1 MKFAILLHSKINAAK
16 EKAISCLSKKEG
28 QNTVE
33 YLLMLGV
40 VVMVAL
46 AVGAL
51 LKAKFPELIDKVF
64 GKIGGGIDS
73 MN

>member
-1 MKFAILLHSKINAAK
+1 MKFAILLHSKITAAQ
-16 EKAISCLSKKEG
+16 EKALDCLKKKEG

-40 VVMVAL
+40 IVGVAL
-46 AVGAL
+46 LVGKL
-51 LKAKFPELIDKVF
+51 LKDKFPGIIDKVF

-73 MN
+73 ME

>member
-1 MKFAILLHSKINAAK
+1 MKFAILLHSKVNAAK
-16 EKAISCLSKKEG
+16 EKALNCLTKKEG

-40 VVMVAL
+40 VVVVAL
-46 AVGAL
+46 VVGTM
-51 LKAKFPELIDKVF
+51 LKKKFPDLIEKVF

>member
-1 MKFAILLHSKINAAK
+1 MKFAILLHSKITAAQ
-16 EKAISCLSKKEG
+16 EKVLDCLKKKEG

-40 VVMVAL
+40 IVVIAL
-46 AVGAL
+46 AVGAA
-51 LKAKFPELIDKVF
+51 LKKKFPDLIDKVF